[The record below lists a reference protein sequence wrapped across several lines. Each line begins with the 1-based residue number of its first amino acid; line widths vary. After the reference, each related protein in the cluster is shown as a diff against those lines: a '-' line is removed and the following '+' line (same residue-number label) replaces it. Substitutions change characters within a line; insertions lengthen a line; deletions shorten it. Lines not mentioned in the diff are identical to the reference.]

1 MLCSLAHDKY
11 LLNEWMNKWKE
22 RRKEDGRK
30 EGWARGRKN
39 KLALDL
45 LSWELGC
52 KHDYGRENVEIL
64 P

>member
-1 MLCSLAHDKY
+1 
-11 LLNEWMNKWKE
+11 MNKWKE
-22 RRKEDGRK
+22 RRKGRWK
-30 EGWARGRKN
+30 EGRVGEREKEQKKEQN
-39 KLALDL
+39 NLALNL